1 MALQLTDAQARAAI
15 QMLRDGLPPE
25 PRVSQWMTCGLRDH
39 ITEAGRTLLRVAS
52 GGYQVALVAGS
63 NGAGKSHLLYLF
75 QLLAEEQG
83 FLVSYSSQDIATGVV
98 LNRPDLV
105 YQAVVGNLTPQK
117 DRADPLLS
125 LLEDWAERAIPQL
138 ESAAMNMGQFYRL
151 RDAGLLP
158 GSSPRRTTLCLLLY
172 VWGARQSS
180 AEACRLALGGLRGE
194 QIANR
199 SLCEAAQK
207 LTLDPGYVSW
217 TPNAYDSEFWFGQLK
232 TVIFMATATGRPGAL
247 IVLDEIESLLELG
260 RSSSKGRAY
269 REMTALFRNVYGLA
283 RTWLVLA
290 YTPAFLVGLE
300 RDLVADDNFRG
311 ALSVVRKQAGIE
323 LPARLEPG
331 DAECVVKHVR
341 EIYAIARKTTLRLGD
356 PAQLVQR
363 WIRTGGATRELV
375 RMSVEECDRAGAR
388 SR

>member
-1 MALQLTDAQARAAI
+1 MALQLTDAQARAAS

-83 FLVSYSSQDIATGVV
+83 FLVSYSSQDLATGVV

-105 YQAVVGNLTPQK
+105 YQAIVGNLTPQK

-158 GSSPRRTTLCLLLY
+158 ETSPRR
-172 VWGARQSS
+172 
-180 AEACRLALGGLRGE
+180 
-194 QIANR
+194 
-199 SLCEAAQK
+199 
-207 LTLDPGYVSW
+207 
-217 TPNAYDSEFWFGQLK
+217 
-232 TVIFMATATGRPGAL
+232 
-247 IVLDEIESLLELG
+247 
-260 RSSSKGRAY
+260 
-269 REMTALFRNVYGLA
+269 
-283 RTWLVLA
+283 
-290 YTPAFLVGLE
+290 
-300 RDLVADDNFRG
+300 
-311 ALSVVRKQAGIE
+311 
-323 LPARLEPG
+323 
-331 DAECVVKHVR
+331 
-341 EIYAIARKTTLRLGD
+341 
-356 PAQLVQR
+356 
-363 WIRTGGATRELV
+363 
-375 RMSVEECDRAGAR
+375 
-388 SR
+388 